1 MTDATMPQARSDSDQ
16 HASDLSQ
23 VIAIDGPVASGKT
36 VVGRELAKRLGWAML
51 DTGIMYRA
59 LTWYAQERRVDLS
72 DHVRLTEIANAV
84 KIEVGLPP
92 SGSIETAS
100 IALDGDDATPHLRE
114 PAVEAAVSTV
124 AAVPGVR
131 EAMVAAQRKQA
142 QHGRLVM
149 VGRDIGTVVCPDAEV
164 KLFVTAPIK
173 VFLTASAEVRAH
185 RRAEEMRQQGREIS
199 DADVQDE
206 IVRRDGRDAN
216 RDASPLRPA
225 DGSVELNTTKLSR
238 EEVVQTVLDLVRENA
253 PELLS

>member
-16 HASDLSQ
+16 NASDLSQ

-59 LTWYAQERRVDLS
+59 LTWFAQERRVDLS

-84 KIEVGLPP
+84 KIEVGPPP

-100 IALDGDDATPHLRE
+100 IVLDDVDATPHLRD
-114 PAVEAAVSTV
+114 PAVEAGVSTV

-131 EAMVAAQRKQA
+131 EAMVAAQRQQA

-149 VGRDIGTVVCPDAEV
+149 VGRDIGTVVVPQ
-164 KLFVTAPIK
+164 APIK

-185 RRAEEMRQQGREIS
+185 RRAEEMRRQGRQIS

-225 DGSVELNTTKLSR
+225 EGSVELDTTELSR
-238 EEVVQTVLDLVRENA
+238 EEVVRTVLDLVHENA

>member
-1 MTDATMPQARSDSDQ
+1 MTDTAMPHSPSDSEQ
-16 HASDLSQ
+16 HTSELPQ

-36 VVGRELAKRLGWAML
+36 VVGRELAKKLGWAML

-59 LTWYAQERRVDLS
+59 LTWYAQERSIDLS

-84 KIEVGLPP
+84 RIEVGAPP
-92 SGSIETAS
+92 VNSIETAS
-100 IALDGDDATPHLRE
+100 IGLDGDDATPHLRD

-131 EAMVAAQRKQA
+131 EAMVTAQRKQA

-149 VGRDIGTVVCPDAEV
+149 VGRDIGTVVVPQ
-164 KLFVTAPIK
+164 APIK
-173 VFLTASAEVRAH
+173 VFLTASAEVRAR
-185 RRAEEMRQQGREIS
+185 RRAEEMRRQGRDIS
-199 DADVQDE
+199 DANVQHE

-225 DGSVELNTTKLSR
+225 VGSVELNTTELSR
-238 EEVVQTVLDLVRENA
+238 EQVVQKVLDLVRENA